1 MDKNLRVQVLETYNR
16 YVNAIVETDMETI
29 NNCVAYPLANVGE
42 DSVTMLD
49 KFPIDPREWKKKTGW
64 ATSNAFEID
73 VVAVSE
79 KKAHI
84 LMRNCRR
91 LRDDGTLIEEATGFY
106 AFRNTKEGWK
116 MYAFSDITFLA

>member
-16 YVNAIVETDMETI
+16 YVNAIVEADMETI
-29 NNCVAYPLANVGE
+29 NNCVSYPLAYVGE

-49 KFPIDPREWKKKTGW
+49 KFPIDPREWKEKTGW

-73 VVAVSE
+73 VVAVTE
-79 KKAHI
+79 KKAHL

-91 LRDDGTLIEEATGFY
+91 LRDDGSLIEEASAFY
-106 AFRNTKEGWK
+106 AFKTTDAGWK
-116 MYAFSDITFLA
+116 MYAFSDITVPA

>member
-29 NNCVAYPLANVGE
+29 NNCVAYPLAYVGE

-49 KFPIDPREWKKKTGW
+49 KFPIDPREWKEKTGW

-106 AFRNTKEGWK
+106 AFKNTKDGWK
-116 MYAFSDITFLA
+116 MYAFSDITFPA